1 MAKQIRFEFEGTD
14 YTLEFT
20 RNSIRQMESKG
31 FKINDIQ
38 DKPMTVLPQL
48 FAGAFLVHHRNIK
61 QETVDKIF
69 NQMGNKQ
76 ELIEKLGAMY
86 AEPLESLFDEP
97 EEGNLKWE
105 ASW

>member
-38 DKPMTVLPQL
+38 D
-48 FAGAFLVHHRNIK
+48 
-61 QETVDKIF
+61 
-69 NQMGNKQ
+69 
-76 ELIEKLGAMY
+76 
-86 AEPLESLFDEP
+86 
-97 EEGNLKWE
+97 
-105 ASW
+105 